1 MTICLSKGFLCLF
14 LRSCRIFMLGLISA
28 VRKNSLAEAAGIV
41 AGDKLVAVDG
51 VQVKDI
57 IELSFYTSDYEVELE
72 LENAQGQRRQVHID
86 KYPDEDLGLEF
97 EAAVFDKVSTC
108 YNNCIFCFV
117 DQMIPGMRK
126 GLYVRDDDYRLSFL
140 YGNFITLTN
149 LKEEDFQRII
159 QTHMTPLY
167 VSVHATDPKVRCE
180 MMHNR
185 FAGELM
191 DKLERLFAAG
201 IEVHTQIVCC
211 PGYNDGEILAK
222 SFHDLYAR
230 HPHVLTMA
238 VVPVGITKHREGLHP
253 LRTFT
258 KEEAAALIDQVTPWQ
273 RQCREETG
281 KTFIYLG
288 DEFYLLAGRDVP
300 AAEWYDGFPQ
310 LENGIGLTRS
320 FVDEWQATLP
330 SLSSYQA
337 ASPAVIPVG
346 ESAFTVLQPLL
357 YALNKQFNTAH
368 SFVPVP
374 NQFFGG
380 KVNVTGLLTASD
392 ILRTCKESGKRLILP
407 AVVLNNDK
415 LFLDDTALEQFRK
428 EYPGKVDIAKDAKEL
443 LHLLL
448 ES

>member
-1 MTICLSKGFLCLF
+1 
-14 LRSCRIFMLGLISA
+14 MLGLISA

-222 SFHDLYAR
+222 SFQDLYAR

-357 YALNKQFNTAH
+357 DALNKQFNTAH

>member
-1 MTICLSKGFLCLF
+1 
-14 LRSCRIFMLGLISA
+14 MLGLISA

-41 AGDKLVAVDG
+41 AGDKLVSVDG

-357 YALNKQFNTAH
+357 DALNKQFNTAH

>member
-1 MTICLSKGFLCLF
+1 
-14 LRSCRIFMLGLISA
+14 MLGLISA

-72 LENAQGQRRQVHID
+72 LENAQGPRRQVHID

-222 SFHDLYAR
+222 SFQDLYAR

-357 YALNKQFNTAH
+357 DALNKQFNTAH

>member
-1 MTICLSKGFLCLF
+1 
-14 LRSCRIFMLGLISA
+14 MLGLISA

-238 VVPVGITKHREGLHP
+238 VVPVGITKHREVLHP

-357 YALNKQFNTAH
+357 DALNKQFNTAH

>member
-1 MTICLSKGFLCLF
+1 
-14 LRSCRIFMLGLISA
+14 MLGLISA

-72 LENAQGQRRQVHID
+72 LENAKGQRRQVHID

-211 PGYNDGEILAK
+211 PGYNDGEILTK
-222 SFHDLYAR
+222 SFQDLYAR

-357 YALNKQFNTAH
+357 DALNKQFNTAH

>member
-1 MTICLSKGFLCLF
+1 
-14 LRSCRIFMLGLISA
+14 MLGLISA

-222 SFHDLYAR
+222 SFQDLYAR
-230 HPHVLTMA
+230 YPHVLTMA

-357 YALNKQFNTAH
+357 GALNKQFNTAH

>member
-1 MTICLSKGFLCLF
+1 
-14 LRSCRIFMLGLISA
+14 MLGLISG
-28 VRKNSLAEAAGIV
+28 VRKNSLAEAAGIK
-41 AGDKLVAVDG
+41 AGEKLVAVDG
-51 VQVKDI
+51 MQVKDI

-72 LENAQGQRRQVHID
+72 LENREGQRRQVHID

-97 EAAVFDKVSTC
+97 EAAVFDKVNTC

-117 DQMIPGMRK
+117 DQMIPGMRP

-191 DKLERLFAAG
+191 EKLERLFEAG

-211 PGYNDGEILAK
+211 PDYNDGKILAK
-222 SFHDLYAR
+222 SFADLYK
-230 HPHVLTMA
+230 HYPNVLTMA
-238 VVPVGITKHREGLHP
+238 VVPVGITKHRQGLHP

-288 DEFYLLAGRDVP
+288 DEFYLLAGREVP

-320 FVDEWQATLP
+320 FLDEWQEALA
-330 SLSSYQA
+330 SMGSYQA
-337 ASPAVIPVG
+337 TADAVIPVG
-346 ESAFTVLQPLL
+346 ESAYAVLQPLMEQ
-357 YALNKQFNTAH
+357 LNAKYGSKH

-374 NQFFGG
+374 NRFFGG
-380 KVNVTGLLTASD
+380 KVNVTGLLTAGD
-392 ILRTCKESGKRLILP
+392 ILAAAEGKRIILP
-407 AVVLNNDK
+407 AVVLNNDN
-415 LFLDDTALEQFRK
+415 LFLDDKSLEQFK
-428 EYPGKVDIAKDAKEL
+428 EAYPGKVEIAKGAKEL

>member
-1 MTICLSKGFLCLF
+1 
-14 LRSCRIFMLGLISA
+14 MLGLISA

-222 SFHDLYAR
+222 SFQDLYAR

-346 ESAFTVLQPLL
+346 ESAFTVLQPLID
-357 YALNKQFNTAH
+357 ALNKQFSTAH

>member
-1 MTICLSKGFLCLF
+1 
-14 LRSCRIFMLGLISA
+14 MLGLISA

-41 AGDKLVAVDG
+41 AGDKLVSVDG

-117 DQMIPGMRK
+117 EQMIPGMRK

-159 QTHMTPLY
+159 KTHMTPLY

-222 SFHDLYAR
+222 SFQDLYAR

-300 AAEWYDGFPQ
+300 TAEWYDGFPQ

-357 YALNKQFNTAH
+357 DALNKQFNTAH

>member
-1 MTICLSKGFLCLF
+1 
-14 LRSCRIFMLGLISA
+14 MLGLISS

-41 AGDKLVAVDG
+41 AGDKLVAVGG

-57 IELSFYTSDYEVELE
+57 IELSFYTTDYEVDLE
-72 LENAQGQRRQVHID
+72 LEDKDSQRRQVHID

-117 DQMIPGMRK
+117 DQMIPGMRP

-149 LKEEDFQRII
+149 LKEDDFQRII

-167 VSVHATDPKVRCE
+167 VSVHATDPKVRCA

-211 PGYNDGEILAK
+211 PGYNDGEVLTK
-222 SFHDLYAR
+222 SFTDLYK
-230 HPHVLTMA
+230 HYPNVLTMA
-238 VVPVGITKHREGLHP
+238 VVPVGITKHRENLTP
-253 LRTFT
+253 LRTFS

-288 DEFYLLAGRDVP
+288 DEFYLLAERDVP
-300 AAEWYDGFPQ
+300 DASWYDGFPQ

-320 FVDEWQATLP
+320 FVDDWHTTLATMG
-330 SLSSYQA
+330 SYQA
-337 ASPAVIPVG
+337 TADAVIPVG
-346 ESAFTVLQPLL
+346 ESAYAVLQPLVEQ
-357 YALNKQFNTAH
+357 LNKKYGSMH

-374 NQFFGG
+374 NKFFGG
-380 KVNVTGLLTASD
+380 KVNVTGLLTAGD
-392 ILRTCKESGKRLILP
+392 ILQAVTGKRIILP
-407 AVVLNNDK
+407 AVVLNNDN
-415 LFLDDTALEQFRK
+415 LFLDDKSLEQFKK
-428 EYPGKVDIAKDAKEL
+428 EYSGKVEIAKDAKEL

>member
-1 MTICLSKGFLCLF
+1 
-14 LRSCRIFMLGLISA
+14 MLGLISA

-222 SFHDLYAR
+222 SFQDLYAR

-300 AAEWYDGFPQ
+300 TAEWYDGFPQ

-320 FVDEWQATLP
+320 FLDEWQATLP

-357 YALNKQFNTAH
+357 DALNKQFNTAH

>member
-1 MTICLSKGFLCLF
+1 
-14 LRSCRIFMLGLISA
+14 MLGLISA

-41 AGDKLVAVDG
+41 AGDKLVSVDG

-300 AAEWYDGFPQ
+300 TAEWYDGFPQ
-310 LENGIGLTRS
+310 LENGISLTRS

-357 YALNKQFNTAH
+357 DALNKQFNTAH
-368 SFVPVP
+368 SFVPEP

-392 ILRTCKESGKRLILP
+392 ILSTCKESGKRLILP

>member
-1 MTICLSKGFLCLF
+1 
-14 LRSCRIFMLGLISA
+14 MLGQISG

-57 IELSFYTSDYEVELE
+57 IELSFYTTDSEVELE
-72 LENAQGQRRQVHID
+72 LENAEGQRRQVHID

-97 EAAVFDKVSTC
+97 EAAVFDKVNTC
-108 YNNCIFCFV
+108 YNNCVFCFV
-117 DQMIPGMRK
+117 DQMIPGMRP

-149 LKEEDFQRII
+149 LKEDDFQRII

-167 VSVHATDPKVRCE
+167 VSVHATDPKVRCA

-211 PGYNDGEILAK
+211 PGYNDGEVLTK
-222 SFHDLYAR
+222 SFTDLYK
-230 HPHVLTMA
+230 HYPNVLTMA
-238 VVPVGITKHREGLHP
+238 VVPVGITKHRENLTP
-253 LRTFT
+253 LRTFS

-288 DEFYLLAGRDVP
+288 DEFYLLAERDVP
-300 AAEWYDGFPQ
+300 DASWYDGFPQ

-320 FVDEWQATLP
+320 FVDDWHTTLATMG
-330 SLSSYQA
+330 SYQA
-337 ASPAVIPVG
+337 TADAVIPVG
-346 ESAFTVLQPLL
+346 ESAYAVLQPLVEQ
-357 YALNKQFNTAH
+357 LNKKYGSMH

-374 NQFFGG
+374 NKFFGG
-380 KVNVTGLLTASD
+380 KVNVTGLLTAGD
-392 ILRTCKESGKRLILP
+392 ILQAVTGKRIILP
-407 AVVLNNDK
+407 AVVLNNDN
-415 LFLDDTALEQFRK
+415 LFLDDKSLEQFKK
-428 EYPGKVDIAKDAKEL
+428 EYSGKVEIAKDAKEL

>member
-1 MTICLSKGFLCLF
+1 MF
-14 LRSCRIFMLGLISA
+14 GLISD
-28 VRKNSLAEAAGIV
+28 VRKNSLAEAAGIMP
-41 AGDKLVAVDG
+41 GEKLVSVDG

-72 LENAQGQRRQVHID
+72 LENPAGQRRQVHID

-117 DQMIPGMRK
+117 DQMIPGMRP

-167 VSVHATDPKVRCE
+167 VSVHATDAQVRCQ

-191 DKLERLFAAG
+191 EKLERLFAAG

-211 PGYNDGEILAK
+211 PGYNDGEVLAK
-222 SFHDLYAR
+222 SFADLYA
-230 HPHVLTMA
+230 HYPQVLTMA
-238 VVPVGITKHREGLHP
+238 VVPVGITKHREGLYP

-258 KEEAAALIDQVTPWQ
+258 KDEAALLIDQVTAWQ
-273 RQCREETG
+273 QRCREETG

-288 DEFYLLAGRDVP
+288 DEFYLLAGREVP
-300 AAEWYDGFPQ
+300 TAEWYDGFPQ

-320 FVDEWQATLP
+320 FLDEWQENLAIMG
-330 SLSSYQA
+330 SYQPTA
-337 ASPAVIPVG
+337 DAVIPVG
-346 ESAFTVLQPLL
+346 ESAFAVLQPLMEQ
-357 YALNKQFNTAH
+357 LNGQFGSRH

-374 NQFFGG
+374 NSFFGG
-380 KVNVTGLLTASD
+380 KVNVTGLLTAGD
-392 ILRTCKESGKRLILP
+392 ILQTLESMPKDGSKRVILP

-415 LFLDDTALEQFRK
+415 LFLDDKSLEQFKSAYSGRV
-428 EYPGKVDIAKDAKEL
+428 EIAKGAKEL

>member
-1 MTICLSKGFLCLF
+1 
-14 LRSCRIFMLGLISA
+14 MLGQISG

-57 IELSFYTSDYEVELE
+57 IELSFYTTDCEVELE
-72 LENAQGQRRQVHID
+72 LENAEGQRRQVHID

-97 EAAVFDKVSTC
+97 EAAVFDKVNTC
-108 YNNCIFCFV
+108 YNNCVFCFV
-117 DQMIPGMRK
+117 DQMIPGMRP

-149 LKEEDFQRII
+149 LKEDDFQRII

-167 VSVHATDPKVRCE
+167 VSVHATDPKVRCA

-211 PGYNDGEILAK
+211 PGYNDGEVLTK
-222 SFHDLYAR
+222 SFTDLYK
-230 HPHVLTMA
+230 HYPNVLTMA
-238 VVPVGITKHREGLHP
+238 VVPVGITKHRENLTP
-253 LRTFT
+253 LRTFS

-288 DEFYLLAGRDVP
+288 DEFYLLAERDVP
-300 AAEWYDGFPQ
+300 DASWYDGFPQ

-320 FVDEWQATLP
+320 FVDDWHTTLATMG
-330 SLSSYQA
+330 SYQA
-337 ASPAVIPVG
+337 TADAVIPVG
-346 ESAFTVLQPLL
+346 ESAYAVLQPL
-357 YALNKQFNTAH
+357 
-368 SFVPVP
+368 V
-374 NQFFGG
+374 
-380 KVNVTGLLTASD
+380 
-392 ILRTCKESGKRLILP
+392 
-407 AVVLNNDK
+407 
-415 LFLDDTALEQFRK
+415 
-428 EYPGKVDIAKDAKEL
+428 
-443 LHLLL
+443 
-448 ES
+448 

>member
-1 MTICLSKGFLCLF
+1 
-14 LRSCRIFMLGLISA
+14 MLGLISA

-191 DKLERLFAAG
+191 EKLERLFDAG

-320 FVDEWQATLP
+320 FLDEWQATLP

-357 YALNKQFNTAH
+357 DALNKQFNTAH

>member
-1 MTICLSKGFLCLF
+1 
-14 LRSCRIFMLGLISA
+14 MLGLISA

-357 YALNKQFNTAH
+357 GALNKQFNTAH

>member
-1 MTICLSKGFLCLF
+1 
-14 LRSCRIFMLGLISA
+14 MLGLISA

-185 FAGELM
+185 FAGELI

-222 SFHDLYAR
+222 SFQDLYAR

-300 AAEWYDGFPQ
+300 TAEWYDGFPQ

-357 YALNKQFNTAH
+357 DALNKQFNTAH

>member
-1 MTICLSKGFLCLF
+1 
-14 LRSCRIFMLGLISA
+14 MLGLISA

-346 ESAFTVLQPLL
+346 ESAFTVLQPFLD
-357 YALNKQFNTAH
+357 ALNKQFNTAH

>member
-1 MTICLSKGFLCLF
+1 
-14 LRSCRIFMLGLISA
+14 MLGLISA

-222 SFHDLYAR
+222 SFQDLYAR

-357 YALNKQFNTAH
+357 GALNKQFNTAH

>member
-1 MTICLSKGFLCLF
+1 
-14 LRSCRIFMLGLISA
+14 MLGLISA
-28 VRKNSLAEAAGIV
+28 VRKNSLAEVAGIV

-222 SFHDLYAR
+222 SFQDLYAR

-300 AAEWYDGFPQ
+300 TAEWYDGFPQ

-320 FVDEWQATLP
+320 FVDEWQSTLP

-357 YALNKQFNTAH
+357 GSLNKQFNTAH

>member
-1 MTICLSKGFLCLF
+1 MV
-14 LRSCRIFMLGLISA
+14 GLISG
-28 VRKNSLAEAAGIV
+28 VRKNSLAEVAGFV
-41 AGDKLVAVDG
+41 AGDKLLSVQG

-57 IELSFYTSDYEVELE
+57 IELSFYTSDYEVDLE
-72 LENAQGQRRQVHID
+72 VENADGQRRQIHID

-97 EAAVFDKVSTC
+97 DSAVFDKVATC

-117 DQMIPGMRK
+117 DQMIPGMRP

-191 DKLERLFAAG
+191 EKLERLFAAD
-201 IEVHTQIVCC
+201 IQVHTQIVCC
-211 PGYNDGEILAK
+211 PGYNDGEVLAK
-222 SFHDLYAR
+222 SFADLYSKY
-230 HPHVLTMA
+230 PHVLTMA
-238 VVPVGITKHREGLHP
+238 VVPVGITKHREELP
-253 LRTFT
+253 LLRTFT
-258 KEEAAALIDQVTPWQ
+258 KEEAAALIDQVTVWQ
-273 RQCREETG
+273 QNCREETG

-288 DEFYLLAGRDVP
+288 DEFYLLAGREVP
-300 AAEWYDGFPQ
+300 QADWYDGFPQ

-320 FVDEWQATLP
+320 FLDEWQQTLEQ
-330 SLSSYQA
+330 LASYTPTA
-337 ASPAVIPVG
+337 PAVVPVG
-346 ESAFTVLQPLL
+346 EGAYPVLKPLMDKLNQKFGSQHAF
-357 YALNKQFNTAH
+357 A
-368 SFVPVP
+368 PVP
-374 NQFFGG
+374 NKFFGG
-380 KVNVTGLLTASD
+380 KVNVTGLLTAGD
-392 ILRTCKESGKRLILP
+392 ILQSVQGKRIILP
-407 AVVLNNDK
+407 AVVLNNDN
-415 LFLDDTALEQFRK
+415 LFLDDKSLEQFK
-428 EYPGKVDIAKDAKEL
+428 ESFGGKVELAKGAKEL